1 MLLKL
6 TPSWTKKE
14 NLTRKNKFMNFID
27 SATSKAA
34 NIFKKLLERY
44 NITFSVLKNSIFQR
58 WAIGIIL
65 CLILT
70 VILAPE
76 FHFSAPKFKQGM
88 IATNDIK
95 ADRDFLVE
103 DQKSTDEKKNAAA
116 ENVKPVYD
124 YDSKVAGNIKAK
136 LNRALSSAAE
146 DYNSSYKEKPPEAS
160 PIDISKSQKGKKR
173 LEANLGVPLSPEEFY
188 ILKEYKFS
196 PELQQTLSHL
206 ISPFYER
213 KYITNSPFGKQEK
226 EKGITVR
233 NLNTQ
238 NEQEIKDVSKI
249 LNTQEIDAELLKR
262 VNALFNSD
270 DYSIKRVMFSLTKKL
285 IEPNLTFNKATT
297 EEKKLTAMEEV
308 KPALF
313 QVQKNEMI
321 VREGEKI
328 GYAELIKLEGF
339 FKSSG
344 DNKFSSFAVLAGIF
358 FTALFL
364 SLVLYFWR
372 TRNWLK
378 PSTRSNVDLLVFA
391 LIALLQILF
400 IKIGIFISLAINR
413 AFPSISTDV
422 CYFAIPFAW
431 GAMIIAVL
439 INRNVAMIL
448 SLFISFLIAFLF
460 DEKITFPLFCF
471 LGSVATSYHI
481 VSSRQRSAFLRIGV
495 FLGIINIAAIVCIN
509 FLAGNLLN
517 DLFLRLA
524 MGFAGGILTGILVAG
539 ITPVFESIFGLI
551 TDIRLL
557 ELANLNQP
565 LFQKMIIEAP
575 GTYHHSIIVASLV
588 EAAGEAIGANSLLAK
603 VSAYYHDIG
612 KLTKPQYFI
621 ENQPNN
627 ENRHDKL
634 SPKMSSLVII
644 SHVKD
649 GCELASSVKL
659 GQQIIN
665 IIREHHGTSI
675 VSYFYDKAKKDK
687 DIAIRSLSESDFRY
701 PGPKPQTKESG
712 LVMLGDVIEAS
723 SRTLHD
729 PTPARI
735 RSLVRERIERL
746 YTDGQLDECELTLK
760 NLNTIAE
767 TFTQILTGIFHH
779 RVDYPEYPNKEA
791 TGKKEIDELTDS
803 KQSE

>member
-1 MLLKL
+1 
-6 TPSWTKKE
+6 
-14 NLTRKNKFMNFID
+14 MNFID
-27 SATSKAA
+27 SASSKAA
-34 NIFKKLLERY
+34 NIFKKLLKRC
-44 NITFSVLKNSIFQR
+44 NITFGFLKNSSFQR
-58 WAIGIIL
+58 WANGIIL
-65 CLILT
+65 CLILAL
-70 VILAPE
+70 ILAPE
-76 FHFSAPKFKQGM
+76 IHFSTPKFKQGM
-88 IATNDIK
+88 ITAKDIK

-103 DQKSTDEKKNAAA
+103 DQKSTEDKKNDAAG
-116 ENVKPVYD
+116 NVIPVYD
-124 YDSKVAGNIKAK
+124 YDGKVAGNIRAK
-136 LNRALSSAAE
+136 LIKTLSSAAE
-146 DYNSSYKEKPPEAS
+146 DYKSALKEKPPEANT
-160 PIDISKSQKGKKR
+160 IDISKSQKGKKS

-188 ILKEYKFS
+188 ILKDHKFS
-196 PELQQTLSHL
+196 PELQQNLSRL
-206 ISPFYER
+206 ISPFYEK
-213 KYITNSPFGKQEK
+213 KYITNSIFGKQEK
-226 EKGITVR
+226 EKGIILR
-233 NLNTQ
+233 NISTQ
-238 NEQEIKDVSKI
+238 TEQEIKDVSKI

-270 DYSIKRVMFSLTKKL
+270 DYSTRKVMVSLAKKL
-285 IEPNLTFNKATT
+285 IEPNLTFNKETT
-297 EEKKLTAMEEV
+297 EKNKLAAMEEV
-308 KPALF
+308 KPVLF

-328 GYAELIKLEGF
+328 GYPELIKLEAF
-339 FKSSG
+339 FKSTG

-378 PSTRSNVDLLVFA
+378 PSTRSNVDLFVFG
-391 LIALLQILF
+391 LIVLAQILF
-400 IKIGIFISLAINR
+400 IKTGIFISLAINK
-413 AFPSISTDV
+413 AFPSISTDA

-448 SLFISFLIAFLF
+448 SVFISFLIAFLF

-471 LGSVATSYHI
+471 LGSVAASYHI
-481 VSSRQRSAFLRIGV
+481 VRSQQRSAFIRIGV
-495 FLGIINIAAIVCIN
+495 FLGIINMAAVVCIN
-509 FLAGNLLN
+509 FLTGNLLN
-517 DLFLRLA
+517 DLLLRLT
-524 MGFAGGILTGILVAG
+524 MGFSGGILTAILVAG
-539 ITPVFESIFGLI
+539 ITPVFESLFGFI

-565 LFQKMIIEAP
+565 LFQRMIIEAP

-659 GQQIIN
+659 GQQIRN
-665 IIREHHGTSI
+665 IIREHHGTSL

-735 RSLVRERIERL
+735 HSLVRERIERL

-760 NLNTIAE
+760 DLNTIAE

-791 TGKKEIDELTDS
+791 NGKKGINELTDP
-803 KQSE
+803 KQSEKNQDK